1 MLEKFRSVKFCFSFD
16 EEGKMVRVLKA
27 SEVDIDRSKLREHDR
42 TLEYV
47 LRNIFIWG
55 HTQVEKEL
63 KLNDHTSKVAKF
75 NSEYG
80 HSGKSLYDYAYED
93 PCTADDKSQ
102 GFKNIL
108 YIYIYLLLHQF
119 FHQTTCFVSYLKVS
133 N

>member
-1 MLEKFRSVKFCFSFD
+1 MLKKFRSVKFCFSFD

-93 PCTADDKSQ
+93 PCTADDHSQ
-102 GFKNIL
+102 GFKYDIAPVFTFRQLCIL
-108 YIYIYLLLHQF
+108 F
-119 FHQTTCFVSYLKVS
+119 ENFKLKPHLK
-133 N
+133 